1 MFTALFHSLIFSQ
14 ILGLYLIIMAII
26 MMIRVDFYRH
36 FIMNLKSGSGVIILA
51 ASFSLIAGLML
62 VVVHNIWVLEPQ
74 VIITLMG
81 WLLVILAI
89 LWLSMPERMT
99 HLSQIVYGGKGYYVI
114 ALFTA
119 FIGILLLTKGFY
131 HYM

>member
-14 ILGLYLIIMAII
+14 ILGLYFIIVAMI
-26 MMIRVDFYRH
+26 MMIRIDFYRH
-36 FIMNLKSGSGVIILA
+36 FIMNLKAGSGVIILA
-51 ASFSLIAGLML
+51 ASFSLIVGLML

-74 VIITLMG
+74 VIITLLG

-89 LWLSMPERMT
+89 LWLSIPEKMT
-99 HLSQIVYGGKGYYVI
+99 HFSRLVYSGKGYYVLV
-114 ALFTA
+114 LFTL